1 MKKGKGFVAI
11 NKVNWRELGLV
22 EVKGGYTMYQPYSI
36 RNGIVF
42 RFPKGMPEEYNVVYV
57 VFDTDREGARKVVSI
72 YDFGPDRS
80 RIRKN
85 KKGNIL
91 YLKYAEWATRNTGMG
106 GHDSSEILGKIVFQ
120 MEGHNTSPTGS
131 HGKKHM
137 VFLCE
142 EPVAVLK
149 SFSRSNRGNEYEYE
163 QTI

>member
-1 MKKGKGFVAI
+1 MKKGFVCI

-22 EVKGGYTMYQPYSI
+22 EVKGGYTMHQPYSI

-42 RFPKGMPEEYNVVYV
+42 RFPNGMPEEHNVVYV
-57 VFDTDREGARKVVSI
+57 VFGTDREGNRKVVSI
-72 YDFGPDRS
+72 YDFGPDQSKLKPNRD
-80 RIRKN
+80 
-85 KKGNIL
+85 GNIL

-106 GHDSSEILGKIVFQ
+106 GYDESVIEGKIAFK
-120 MEGHNTSPTGS
+120 MEGHNTSPTGA

-149 SFSRSNRGNEYEYE
+149 SFKRTNRGNEYEYE